1 VTGLAAPLRIEEMV
15 GKRAGI
21 DLAKTKARQRL
32 QRLALV
38 HVHEILT
45 GSHSNRRP
53 GTV

>member
-15 GKRAGI
+15 GKRARVG
-21 DLAKTKARQRL
+21 LPEAEPRQRL
-32 QRLALV
+32 EHLALV